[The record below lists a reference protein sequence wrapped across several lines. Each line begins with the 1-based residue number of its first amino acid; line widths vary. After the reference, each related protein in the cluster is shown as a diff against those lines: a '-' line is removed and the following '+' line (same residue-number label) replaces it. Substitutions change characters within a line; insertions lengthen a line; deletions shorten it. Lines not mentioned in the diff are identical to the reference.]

1 MGRRRNAALYA
12 VWRRRWERFRNS
24 GLTVAEFCR
33 REGVSQP
40 AFYQW
45 RKRLA
50 PEAAGPGPANTAV
63 PAGGTGT
70 RPNPA
75 PFVEVGWLPVA
86 AVEIALP
93 NGVRVRVPVDRA
105 EVLVTTL
112 RTVGRLAAPQPRT
125 GKEDAR
131 C

>member
-1 MGRRRNAALYA
+1 MGRRMDAAVYA
-12 VWRRRWERFRNS
+12 AWRRRWERFQVS

-45 RKRLA
+45 RKRLSQ
-50 PEAAGPGPANTAV
+50 EAAEPARTSPGGPGVGRDA
-63 PAGGTGT
+63 

-75 PFVEVGWLPVA
+75 AFVEVAWHPAG
-86 AVEIALP
+86 AVEIELP
-93 NGVRVRVPVDRA
+93 NGVRVRVPLDQEA
-105 EVLVTTL
+105 TLVTTL
-112 RTVGRLAAPQPRT
+112 RTVGSLADPQRQPRQ
-125 GKEDAR
+125 EDAR